1 VRNSR
6 RVSCPRSFHVLF
18 CAPALLGAME
28 KLGAS
33 CDFEEPRLLMGM
45 GILVVH
51 REGMRAEGDLV
62 FLAVIRELC
71 MWCSVVLLLPVRR
84 LSSLY

>member
-1 VRNSR
+1 
-6 RVSCPRSFHVLF
+6 
-18 CAPALLGAME
+18 ME

-51 REGMRAEGDLV
+51 REGMRAEG
-62 FLAVIRELC
+62 
-71 MWCSVVLLLPVRR
+71 
-84 LSSLY
+84 